1 MKTTGSSR
9 RGPRKE
15 VEMSL
20 SRRVAVTMLVVLA
33 ATLSLSTSMSS
44 AYRANRG
51 APRVLLRRA
60 TPPTTAEC
68 EAEFEIACY
77 DPSQVETAYNMK
89 ALYAQGDEGQGE
101 TIVIVDS
108 FGSPTIEKDL
118 KKFDKAFHLP
128 APPSFKVIQPA
139 GAVKPFEPG
148 NAEMSGWAGE
158 TTIDVE
164 WAHSMAPQA
173 SILLVETPEEETEGV
188 QGFPQIVQAENYV
201 IEHNLGQV
209 ISQSFSATEQSFP
222 NAASIL
228 ALRSATENAATHDVT
243 MLDAAGDEGVAGVN
257 LAGEYFHHKTVS
269 WPASD
274 PLETGIGGT
283 QLHLNEEG
291 QRTSP
296 DTVWD
301 EFLGDS
307 IVAGAGG
314 ESKVFARPE
323 YQELINTHSGQ
334 HRAVPDIS
342 MTAAVNGG
350 IIIYSSYPTTVPGE
364 PEPGT
369 FSVWGGTSVAT
380 PVFSGVVAIADQIAG
395 HPLGLINPRMYQME
409 KEGEDAG
416 TGIVDVTSGNNT
428 FVELNEEGVPTLTIK
443 GYEAKK
449 GYDMASGLGTVDGFE
464 FAHALAAG

>member
-1 MKTTGSSR
+1 MR
-9 RGPRKE
+9 LCRKAATMAGMALA
-15 VEMSL
+15 VTL
-20 SRRVAVTMLVVLA
+20 VCGVAVA
-33 ATLSLSTSMSS
+33 G
-44 AYRANRG
+44 AYRANHD
-51 APRVLLRRA
+51 APRVLLKRTSA
-60 TPPTTAEC
+60 PTTAEC
-68 EAEFEIACY
+68 EAEFGIACY
-77 DPSQVETAYNMK
+77 TPNQVETAYNMK

-118 KKFDKAFHLP
+118 KKFDKAFHLA
-128 APPSFKVIQPA
+128 APPSFQVIQPA

-148 NAEMSGWAGE
+148 NVEMSGWAGE

-164 WAHSMAPQA
+164 WAHTMAPQA

-188 QGFPQIVQAENYV
+188 QGFPQIVEAENYV
-201 IEHNLGQV
+201 IDHKLGQV

-222 NAASIL
+222 GAASIMS
-228 ALRSATENAATHDVT
+228 LRSANENAAANGVT
-243 MLDAAGDEGVAGVN
+243 MLDAAGDEGVAGANVN
-257 LAGEYFHHKTVS
+257 DEYFRHKTVS

-274 PLETGIGGT
+274 PLVTGIGGT

-301 EFLGDS
+301 ELLGNVVVS
-307 IVAGAGG
+307 GAGG
-314 ESKVFARPE
+314 KSKVFTRPE
-323 YQELINTHSGQ
+323 YQELINTHSGAA
-334 HRAVPDIS
+334 RAVPDIS

-350 IIIYSSYPTTVPGE
+350 IVIYSSYPTTVEGE

-395 HPLGLINPRMYQME
+395 HPLGPINPRMYQLQ
-409 KEGEDAG
+409 KEGANN
-416 TGIVDVTSGNNT
+416 GIVDVTSGNNT
-428 FVELNEEGVPTLTIK
+428 FVVFDEEGAPVLTIK
-443 GYEAKK
+443 GYEAKP
-449 GYDMASGLGTVDGFE
+449 GYDLASGLGTVDGFS
-464 FAHALAAG
+464 FAHALADG

>member
-1 MKTTGSSR
+1 MR
-9 RGPRKE
+9 
-15 VEMSL
+15 L
-20 SRRVAVTMLVVLA
+20 CRRVAVISIAALATMLGLGTAV
-33 ATLSLSTSMSS
+33 SS

-51 APRVLLRRA
+51 APRVLLHRTSA
-60 TPPTTAEC
+60 PTTAEC

-89 ALYAQGDEGQGE
+89 ALYAQGDEGEGE

-108 FGSPTIEKDL
+108 FGSPTIQGDL

-128 APPSFKVIQPA
+128 APPSFNVIQPA

-148 NAEMSGWAGE
+148 NVEMSGWAGE

-164 WAHSMAPQA
+164 WAHSMAPKA
-173 SILLVETPEEETEGV
+173 SLLLVETPEEETEGV
-188 QGFPQIVQAENYV
+188 QGFPQIVAAENYV
-201 IEHNLGQV
+201 IEHKLGQV
-209 ISQSFSATEQSFP
+209 ISQSFSATEESFP
-222 NAASIL
+222 NKNSIL
-228 ALRSATENAATHDVT
+228 ALRSANENAAANGVT
-243 MLDAAGDEGVAGVN
+243 MLDAAGDEGVAGANVN
-257 LAGEYFHHKTVS
+257 DEYFPYRTVS

-274 PLETGIGGT
+274 PLVTGIGGT
-283 QLHLNEEG
+283 KLHLNEEG

-301 EFLGDS
+301 EQLGNV
-307 IVAGAGG
+307 IVSGAGG
-314 ESKVFARPE
+314 KSVVFPRPE
-323 YQELINTHSGQ
+323 YQKLVNTRSGKR
-334 HRAVPDIS
+334 RAVPDIS

-395 HPLGLINPRMYQME
+395 HPLGLINPRMYQLAA
-409 KEGEDAG
+409 EGAASNN
-416 TGIVDVTSGNNT
+416 GIVDVTSGNNT
-428 FVELNEEGVPTLTIK
+428 FEEFNEEGLPTLFIP
-443 GYEAKK
+443 GYRARR
-449 GYDMASGLGTVDGFE
+449 GYDLASGLGTVDGFS
-464 FAHALAAG
+464 FAHALAEG

>member
-1 MKTTGSSR
+1 MLITAMLALGVS
-9 RGPRKE
+9 
-15 VEMSL
+15 
-20 SRRVAVTMLVVLA
+20 VA
-33 ATLSLSTSMSS
+33 S
-44 AYRANRG
+44 AYRANRD
-51 APRVLLRRA
+51 APRVLLKRTTA
-60 TPPTTAEC
+60 PTTAEC

-77 DPSQVETAYNMK
+77 TPSQVETAYNMK

-108 FGSPTIEKDL
+108 FGSPTIERDL
-118 KKFDKAFHLP
+118 RRFDLAFHL
-128 APPSFKVIQPA
+128 APPPSLHVIQPA

-148 NAEMSGWAGE
+148 NPEMTGWAGE

-164 WAHSMAPQA
+164 WAHAMAPRA

-201 IEHNLGQV
+201 IEHKLGQV
-209 ISQSFSATEQSFP
+209 ISQSFSATEESFP
-222 NAASIL
+222 SRASIL
-228 ALRSATENAATHDVT
+228 ALRSANENAAANGVT
-243 MLDAAGDEGVAGVN
+243 MLDAAGDEGVANVN
-257 LAGEYFHHKTVS
+257 LAGEYFPYATVA

-274 PLETGIGGT
+274 PLVTGIGGT

-301 EFLGDS
+301 EFLGPF

-314 ESKVFARPE
+314 KSRVFLRPSYQWLVNTESGLR
-323 YQELINTHSGQ
+323 
-334 HRAVPDIS
+334 RAVPDIS

-350 IIIYSSYPTTVPGE
+350 IIIYSSYPATVPGE

-395 HPLGLINPRMYQME
+395 HPLGPINPRMYQME
-409 KEGEDAG
+409 KEGEG
-416 TGIVDVTSGNNT
+416 SGNGIVDVTSGNNS
-428 FVELNEEGVPTLTIK
+428 FVELNEEGVPVLTIK
-443 GYEAKK
+443 GYEAKP
-449 GYDMASGLGTVDGFE
+449 GYDMASGLGTVDGFA
-464 FAHALAAG
+464 FAHALAEG

>member
-1 MKTTGSSR
+1 MKLV
-9 RGPRKE
+9 RGAATS
-15 VEMSL
+15 VL
-20 SRRVAVTMLVVLA
+20 TAVAVTLIFVSVA
-33 ATLSLSTSMSS
+33 G
-44 AYRANRG
+44 AYRANRNS
-51 APRVLLRRA
+51 PHVLLRRA

-68 EAEFEIACY
+68 ETAYEIACY
-77 DPSQVETAYNMK
+77 TPNQVETAYNMK

-118 KKFDKAFHLP
+118 KKFDKAFKLP
-128 APPSFKVIQPA
+128 APPAFQVIQPA

-148 NAEMSGWAGE
+148 NVEMSGWAGE

-164 WAHSMAPQA
+164 WAHVMAPKA
-173 SILLVETPEEETEGV
+173 SLLLVETPEEETEGV
-188 QGFPQIVQAENYV
+188 QGFPQIVEAENYV
-201 IEHNLGQV
+201 IAHKLGQV

-222 NAASIL
+222 SPASIL
-228 ALRSATENAATHDVT
+228 SLRSANENAAANGVT
-243 MLDAAGDEGVAGVN
+243 MLDAPGDEGVAGFNV
-257 LAGEYFHHKTVS
+257 LDEYFSHRTVS

-274 PLETGIGGT
+274 PLVTGVGGT

-291 QRTSP
+291 QRTAP
-296 DTVWD
+296 DNGWD
-301 EFLGDS
+301 ERLGDEVVS
-307 IVAGAGG
+307 GAGG

-323 YQELINTHSGQ
+323 YQELINTRSGT

-350 IIIYSSYPTTVPGE
+350 IIIYSSYPTTVEGE

-395 HPLGLINPRMYQME
+395 HPLGQINPLMYKLE
-409 KEGEDAG
+409 KEGG
-416 TGIVDVTSGNNT
+416 NTGIVDITKGNNT
-428 FVELNEEGVPTLTIK
+428 FVEYNEEEPEEPVLTIK

-449 GYDMASGLGTVDGFE
+449 GYDMDSGLGTVDAFA
-464 FAHALAAG
+464 FAHALAGH

>member
-1 MKTTGSSR
+1 MRLGRT
-9 RGPRKE
+9 
-15 VEMSL
+15 
-20 SRRVAVTMLVVLA
+20 AA
-33 ATLSLSTSMSS
+33 ATAAIAITTLLVCGASVAS
-44 AYRANRG
+44 AYRANRN
-51 APRVLLRRA
+51 APRVLLKRTTA
-60 TPPTTAEC
+60 PTIAEC
-68 EAEFEIACY
+68 EAQYQIACY
-77 DPSQVETAYNMK
+77 SPNQVETAYNMK

-108 FGSPTIEKDL
+108 FGSPTIERDL
-118 KKFDKAFHLP
+118 KRFDKAFHLA
-128 APPSFKVIQPA
+128 APPSLQVIQPA

-148 NAEMSGWAGE
+148 NEEMSGWAGE

-164 WAHSMAPQA
+164 WAHAMAPKA

-222 NAASIL
+222 NFESLL
-228 ALRSATENAATHDVT
+228 ALRSANENAAAHNVT
-243 MLDAAGDEGVAGVN
+243 MLDAAGDEGVANQN
-257 LAGEYFHHKTVS
+257 LAGEYFRHKTVA

-274 PLETGIGGT
+274 PLVTGIGGT
-283 QLHLNEEG
+283 QLHLDEEG
-291 QRTSP
+291 QRTAP

-301 EFLGDS
+301 ELLGDS

-314 ESKVFARPE
+314 KSKVFARPE
-323 YQELINTHSGQ
+323 YQELINTHSGAW
-334 HRAVPDIS
+334 RAVPDIS

-350 IIIYSSYPTTVPGE
+350 VIIYSSYPTTVPGE

-395 HPLGLINPRMYQME
+395 HPLGLINPRMYQLE
-409 KEGEDAG
+409 KEGG
-416 TGIVDVTSGNNT
+416 NTGIVDVTSGNNT
-428 FVELNEEGVPTLTIK
+428 FVELNEEGVPVLTIK
-443 GYEAKK
+443 GYEAKR
-449 GYDMASGLGTVDGFE
+449 GYDMASGLGTVDGFS
-464 FAHALAAG
+464 FAHALAEG

>member
-1 MKTTGSSR
+1 MRFFCRWLTSW
-9 RGPRKE
+9 
-15 VEMSL
+15 
-20 SRRVAVTMLVVLA
+20 VAAWLVAALALGA
-33 ATLSLSTSMSS
+33 ATAG

-51 APRVLLRRA
+51 APHVLLGR
-60 TPPTTAEC
+60 TSPPTTAEC
-68 EAEFEIACY
+68 ETTFEIACY

-108 FGSPTIEKDL
+108 FGSPTIEHDL
-118 KKFDKAFHLP
+118 KVFDRAFHLP
-128 APPSFKVIQPA
+128 NPPSFQVIQPA

-148 NAEMSGWAGE
+148 NVEMSGWAGE

-164 WAHSMAPQA
+164 WAHSMAPKA

-201 IEHNLGQV
+201 IEHKLGQV
-209 ISQSFSATEQSFP
+209 ISQSFSATEESFP
-222 NAASIL
+222 NRASIM
-228 ALRSATENAATHDVT
+228 ALRSANENAAANGVT
-243 MLDAAGDEGVAGVN
+243 MLDAAGDEGVAGYNVN
-257 LAGEYFHHKTVS
+257 FEYLPFRTVS

-274 PLETGIGGT
+274 PLVTGVGGT
-283 QLHLNEEG
+283 HLDLDEEG
-291 QRTSP
+291 QRLEP

-301 EFLGDS
+301 ERLGDV
-307 IVAGAGG
+307 IVSGAGG
-314 ESKVFARPE
+314 KSVVFPRPE
-323 YQELINTHSGQ
+323 YQELVNTHSGRR
-334 HRAVPDIS
+334 RAVPDIS

-395 HPLGLINPRMYQME
+395 HPLGPINPRMYQME
-409 KEGEDAG
+409 AEGG
-416 TGIVDVTSGNNT
+416 NTGIVDVTSGNNT
-428 FVELNEEGVPTLTIK
+428 FEEFNEEGLPVLYIP
-443 GYEAKK
+443 GYRAKRR
-449 GYDMASGLGTVDGFE
+449 YDLASGLGTVDGFS
-464 FAHALAAG
+464 FAHALAEG

>member
-1 MKTTGSSR
+1 MRLLCR
-9 RGPRKE
+9 RTA
-15 VEMSL
+15 M
-20 SRRVAVTMLVVLA
+20 TMVLA
-33 ATLSLSTSMSS
+33 VSATLGLGVVESN

-51 APRVLLRRA
+51 APRVLLHRGS
-60 TPPTTAEC
+60 PPTIAEC
-68 EAEFEIACY
+68 EAEFQIACY

-108 FGSPTIEKDL
+108 FGSPTIERDL
-118 KKFDKAFHLP
+118 KRFDRAFHLP
-128 APPSFKVIQPA
+128 APPSFNVIQPA
-139 GAVKPFEPG
+139 GKVKPFEPG
-148 NAEMSGWAGE
+148 NVEMSGWAGE

-164 WAHSMAPQA
+164 WAHAMAPQA

-201 IEHNLGQV
+201 IEHHLGEV

-228 ALRSATENAATHDVT
+228 ALRSANENAAANGVT
-243 MLDAAGDEGVAGVN
+243 MLDAAGDEGVAGKNVN
-257 LAGEYFHHKTVS
+257 GEYFKHRTVS

-274 PLETGIGGT
+274 PLVTGVGGT

-301 EFLGDS
+301 ERLGDV
-307 IVAGAGG
+307 IVSGAGG
-314 ESKVFARPE
+314 ESKVFTRPE
-323 YQELINTHSGQ
+323 YQELINTHSGE

-395 HPLGLINPRMYQME
+395 HGLGPINPRMYQME
-409 KEGEDAG
+409 TEGEGAD
-416 TGIVDVTSGNNT
+416 TGLIDVTSGNNS
-428 FVELNEEGVPTLTIK
+428 FEEFNEEGLPTLFIK

-449 GYDMASGLGTVDGFE
+449 GYDMASGLGTVDGFS
-464 FAHALAAG
+464 FAHALAEG

>member
-1 MKTTGSSR
+1 MSSR
-9 RGPRKE
+9 RT
-15 VEMSL
+15 
-20 SRRVAVTMLVVLA
+20 AVMTTALA
-33 ATLSLSTSMSS
+33 LTATLGWGIPSAS
-44 AYRANRG
+44 AYRANRD
-51 APRVLLRRA
+51 APRVLTHRA
-60 TPPTTAEC
+60 SAPTTAEC
-68 EAEFEIACY
+68 EAEFKIACY

-89 ALYAQGDEGQGE
+89 ALYAQGDEGQGQ

-108 FGSPTIEKDL
+108 FGSPTIEHDL

-128 APPSFKVIQPA
+128 APPSFSVIQPA

-148 NAEMSGWAGE
+148 NVEMSGWAGE

-164 WAHSMAPQA
+164 WAHAMAPQA

-188 QGFPQIVQAENYV
+188 QGFPQIDEAENYV
-201 IEHNLGQV
+201 IKHKLGDV

-222 NAASIL
+222 SVASLL
-228 ALRSATENAATHDVT
+228 ALRSPAENAAAHGVT
-243 MLDAAGDEGVAGVN
+243 MLDAAGDEGVANFNVN
-257 LAGEYFHHKTVS
+257 DEIIPHRTVA

-283 QLHLNEEG
+283 QLHLDEEG

-301 EFLGDS
+301 EFLGNF

-314 ESKVFARPE
+314 KSKVFERPA
-323 YQELINTHSGQ
+323 YQQLINTHSEN

-350 IIIYSSYPTTVPGE
+350 ILIYSSYPSTVPGE
-364 PEPGT
+364 PEPNT
-369 FSVWGGTSVAT
+369 FSVFGGTSVAT

-395 HPLGLINPRMYQME
+395 HPLGQINPRMYQLE
-409 KEGEDAG
+409 KEGG
-416 TGIVDVTSGNNT
+416 NNGIVDVTEGNNT
-428 FVELNEEGVPTLTIK
+428 FIELNEEGEPEITIK
-443 GYEAKK
+443 GYEAKR
-449 GYDMASGLGTVDGFE
+449 GYDLASGLGTVDGFS
-464 FAHALAAG
+464 FAHALAEG

>member
-1 MKTTGSSR
+1 MRLVGWRTAVT
-9 RGPRKE
+9 
-15 VEMSL
+15 L
-20 SRRVAVTMLVVLA
+20 FVAVAGL
-33 ATLSLSTSMSS
+33 LSLGVTAAG

-51 APRVLLRRA
+51 APHVLLHRG
-60 TPPTTAEC
+60 TPPTTAVC
-68 EAEFEIACY
+68 EAEYKIACY

-108 FGSPTIEKDL
+108 FGSPTIERDL

-128 APPSFKVIQPA
+128 NPPTFNVIQPA
-139 GAVKPFEPG
+139 GTVKPFEPG
-148 NAEMSGWAGE
+148 NEEMSGWAGE

-173 SILLVETPEEETEGV
+173 NILLVETPEEETEGV

-201 IEHNLGQV
+201 IEHKLGQV
-209 ISQSFSATEQSFP
+209 ISQSFSASEPSFP
-222 NAASIL
+222 SPGSIM
-228 ALRSATENAATHDVT
+228 ALRSANESAANNGVT
-243 MLDAAGDEGVAGVN
+243 MLSAAGDEGVAGQNV
-257 LAGEYFHHKTVS
+257 AREYFKHRTVS
-269 WPASD
+269 WPPSD
-274 PLETGIGGT
+274 PLVTGIGGT

-301 EFLGDS
+301 ERLGNV
-307 IVAGAGG
+307 IVSGAGG
-314 ESKVFARPE
+314 ESKVFARPS
-323 YQELINTHSGQ
+323 YQELINTHSGE

-395 HPLGLINPRMYQME
+395 HGLGLINPRLYQME
-409 KEGEDAG
+409 TEGEGAG
-416 TGIVDVTSGNNT
+416 TGLVDVTSGENSFEEFT
-428 FVELNEEGVPTLTIK
+428 EEGLPSLFIR
-443 GYEAKK
+443 GYKAKK
-449 GYDMASGLGTVDGFE
+449 GYDMASGLGTVDGFA

>member
-1 MKTTGSSR
+1 MRLCQRT
-9 RGPRKE
+9 
-15 VEMSL
+15 
-20 SRRVAVTMLVVLA
+20 A
-33 ATLSLSTSMSS
+33 ATLVAVLAMTLGLSTAVSS

-51 APRVLLRRA
+51 APRVLLNRT

-68 EAEFEIACY
+68 QALYEIACY

-118 KKFDKAFHLP
+118 KKFDKAFNLP
-128 APPSFKVIQPA
+128 APPNFNVIQPA

-148 NAEMSGWAGE
+148 NVEMSGWAGE

-164 WAHSMAPQA
+164 WAHSMAPRA
-173 SILLVETPEEETEGV
+173 NILLVETPEEETEGV

-201 IEHNLGQV
+201 IENKLGQV
-209 ISQSFSATEQSFP
+209 ISQSFSAAEQSFP
-222 NAASIL
+222 NDASIL
-228 ALRSATENAATHDVT
+228 ALRSANEKAATAGVT
-243 MLDAAGDEGVAGVN
+243 MLDAAGDEGVAGLNVN
-257 LAGEYFHHKTVS
+257 EEYFKHKTVS

-274 PLETGIGGT
+274 PLVTGIGGT

-291 QRTSP
+291 QRVSP

-301 EFLGDS
+301 ELLGNV
-307 IVAGAGG
+307 IVSGAGG
-314 ESKVFARPE
+314 KSKVFPRPE
-323 YQELINTHSGQ
+323 YQRLVNTHSDN

-350 IIIYSSYPTTVPGE
+350 IIIYSSYPTTVPDE

-369 FSVWGGTSVAT
+369 FSVWGGTSAAT

-395 HPLGLINPRMYQME
+395 HPLGLINPRMYQLE
-409 KEGEDAG
+409 SEGG
-416 TGIVDVTSGNNT
+416 NTGIVDVTSGNNT
-428 FVELNEEGVPTLTIK
+428 FEEFNEEGLPTLIVK
-443 GYEAKK
+443 GYKARK
-449 GYDMASGLGTVDGFE
+449 GYDLASGLGTVDGFS
-464 FAHALAAG
+464 FAHALAEG

>member
-1 MKTTGSSR
+1 M
-9 RGPRKE
+9 
-15 VEMSL
+15 
-20 SRRVAVTMLVVLA
+20 AVVLP
-33 ATLSLSTSMSS
+33 ATLGFGVSASS

-51 APRVLLRRA
+51 VPRVLLHRA
-60 TPPTTAEC
+60 SPPTTAEC
-68 EAEFEIACY
+68 EAEFKIACY
-77 DPSQVETAYNMK
+77 DPSEIETAYNMK
-89 ALYAQGDEGQGE
+89 ALYAEGDEGQGE

-148 NAEMSGWAGE
+148 NVEMSGWAGE

-173 SILLVETPEEETEGV
+173 SIVLVETPEEETEGV

-201 IEHNLGQV
+201 IEHKLGQV

-222 NAASIL
+222 NAASIMS
-228 ALRSATENAATHDVT
+228 LRSANENAAANDVT
-243 MLDAAGDEGVAGVN
+243 MLSAAGDEGVAGRKVN
-257 LAGEYFHHKTVS
+257 GEYFRHRTVS
-269 WPASD
+269 WPPSD
-274 PLETGIGGT
+274 PLVTGIGGT
-283 QLHLNEEG
+283 QVHLNEEG

-301 EFLGDS
+301 ERLGNV
-307 IVAGAGG
+307 IVSGAGG

-323 YQELINTHSGQ
+323 YQELINTHSGE

-409 KEGEDAG
+409 AEGEG
-416 TGIVDVTSGNNT
+416 SGSGIVDVTSGNNT
-428 FVELNEEGVPTLTIK
+428 FEEFNEEGLPTLFIK

-449 GYDMASGLGTVDGFE
+449 GYDMASGLGTVDGFA